1 MRQRPSAAKAVDEN
15 KPVIAAL
22 KRCST
27 QDLVQHGVLQQPVK
41 SCPSQD
47 PVELQFFGSL

>member
-15 KPVIAAL
+15 KPVHAAL

-27 QDLVQHGVLQQPVK
+27 QNQ
-41 SCPSQD
+41 
-47 PVELQFFGSL
+47 VEHRVFPQLPRG